1 MAAEKKPRKKAA
13 KAKPKKPK
21 KKYVNKR
28 VFKPTGNKNFNRKPA
43 QDDSLFVVR
52 LMQQIR
58 RIVKQI
64 RTMKHVN
71 GLRMIDIYAAFPNVH
86 HQWIDDIAFYRIWRM
101 LELEQ
106 SVPTHVRDV
115 LLVPTEDLQ
124 SFMAQVGIQANPFE
138 IERLKECRVRY
149 QNYFMWGD

>member
-13 KAKPKKPK
+13 KAKPKKTGK
-21 KKYVNKR
+21 AKR
-28 VFKPTGNKNFNRKPA
+28 RIATFAPTGNRNHSVRPA

-71 GLRMIDIYAAFPNVH
+71 GLRMSDIYAAFPNVH

-138 IERLKECRVRY
+138 IERLKESKVRY